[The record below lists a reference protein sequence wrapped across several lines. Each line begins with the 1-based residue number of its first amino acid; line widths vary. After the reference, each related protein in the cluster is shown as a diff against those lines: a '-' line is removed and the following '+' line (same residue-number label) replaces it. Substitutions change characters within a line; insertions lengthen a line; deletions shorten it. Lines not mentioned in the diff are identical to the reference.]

1 MLTML
6 GWSSR
11 AASRASLRNISTNCR
26 SRERCGRIRLRQT
39 SFSKPAAPAWRA
51 RYTSAIP
58 PEAMRRTSLY
68 LPIGV
73 VIAHGDATARLYLLP
88 EFHGAR
94 ECRKNRAWEPD
105 SAVSRSVLREVAQ
118 RVLHA
123 LQLSGERGG
132 VRGMCAVS
140 LPHRLKLSPRA
151 LHELRRGGDV
161 RLGVIPR
168 EIRPQAVQLRDLS
181 AGEPRERARAV
192 HQGRGRATVTLLSG
206 VPRPVAE
213 QVEQPA
219 IEGVLFVELG
229 IGGRFLPGRNRNGTV
244 RLVRRRQRRRAGR
257 EEASSLDH
265 QQASL
270 GGDAE
275 AVLVALGGE
284 PSDGRKQRQDEEP
297 EHEPLECSSPS
308 CRLLSHGAVRR

>member
-161 RLGVIPR
+161 RLGVIPG
-168 EIRPQAVQLRDLS
+168 EIRPQGVQLRDLS
-181 AGEPRERARAV
+181 AGEARERAGAV
-192 HQGRGRATVTLLSG
+192 HQRRGRAAVSLFSG
-206 VPRPVAE
+206 VARPAAE

-219 IEGVLFVELG
+219 IQGVLVVELG
-229 IGGRFLPGRNRNGTV
+229 IGGGAFPPPETERS
-244 RLVRRRQRRRAGR
+244 RRPCRPRRTA
-257 EEASSLDH
+257 
-265 QQASL
+265 
-270 GGDAE
+270 
-275 AVLVALGGE
+275 
-284 PSDGRKQRQDEEP
+284 P
-297 EHEPLECSSPS
+297 
-308 CRLLSHGAVRR
+308 